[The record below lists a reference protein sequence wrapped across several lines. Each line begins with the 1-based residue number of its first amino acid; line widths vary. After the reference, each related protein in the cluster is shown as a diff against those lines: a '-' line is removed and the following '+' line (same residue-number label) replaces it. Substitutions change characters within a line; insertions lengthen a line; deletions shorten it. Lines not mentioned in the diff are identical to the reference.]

1 MAGLMLIGYGAGLM
15 LTIDGVANIATK
27 GHNWML
33 ELAIAQ
39 TLILIAG
46 ITHHIYNNRHN

>member
-1 MAGLMLIGYGAGLM
+1 MAGLIFIGYGVGLM
-15 LTIDGVANIATK
+15 LGTDGLANIATK
-27 GHNWML
+27 GHNWMM

-39 TLILIAG
+39 TLVLIAG